1 MDGVVVTSDT
11 KRRNHAAWVG
21 PLIALVGLVT
31 YFTHAVKVPALRD
44 TAALNLLVVSIGVA
58 VAAWGVARR
67 HNWKSWISLLAAGAL
82 ACLLFGYVF
91 VLSSQL
97 PRAETAPPV
106 GSAAPPLELP
116 DQTGRLV
123 SLENFP
129 DQRTVVVFYRGFW

>member
-1 MDGVVVTSDT
+1 MTSDT
-11 KRRNHAAWVG
+11 KKRNHAAWVG
-21 PLIALVGLVT
+21 PLIAIVGLMT
-31 YFTHAVKVPALRD
+31 YFSHAVKVPVLRD
-44 TAALNLLVVSIGVA
+44 TAALSLFVVSIGVA

-67 HNWKSWISLLAAGAL
+67 RNWKSWISLLTSGAI

-91 VLSSQL
+91 VLSSHL
-97 PRAETAPPV
+97 PGAETAPAV

-123 SLENFP
+123 SLEDFP